1 MVLVESL
8 RLIMRRG
15 VLQKQIVLMLR
26 EMRGTST
33 WQRTQGTQM
42 RMGSFNLNLWKRVAY
57 STSTSTPDD
66 DGNADFERSR
76 KLLIEKTKK
85 QRLEEDQK
93 KRAKA
98 PESDKELVRKWVA
111 FIIVSSCAI
120 FMANLGFMAYS
131 PSFRTFQRTES
142 PRISQIADVILGVEL
157 ETSDRDPSVENEIK
171 KKRLHELQRQHET
184 AQCLAD
190 AQ

>member
-1 MVLVESL
+1 MVLVERL

-15 VLQKQIVLMLR
+15 VLQKPIVLLR

-33 WQRTQGTQM
+33 WQRSQETTV
-42 RMGSFNLNLWKRVAY
+42 RKGSQNLNLWKRVAY
-57 STSTSTPDD
+57 STSTSTPE
-66 DGNADFERSR
+66 GKVDFESSR

-85 QRLEEDQK
+85 PRVDDLKNQRTKRDK
-93 KRAKA
+93 K
-98 PESDKELVRKWVA
+98 LLRKWAA
-111 FIIVSSCAI
+111 FIIVSGCAI

-142 PRISQIADVILGVEL
+142 PRISQIADVILGVES

-171 KKRLHELQRQHET
+171 KKRIHELQRQHET
-184 AQCLAD
+184 AQCSAD

>member
-1 MVLVESL
+1 MVLVERL

-15 VLQKQIVLMLR
+15 VLQKPIVLLR

-33 WQRTQGTQM
+33 WQRSQETTI
-42 RMGSFNLNLWKRVAY
+42 RKGSQNLNLWKRVAY
-57 STSTSTPDD
+57 STSTSTPE
-66 DGNADFERSR
+66 GKVDFESSR

-85 QRLEEDQK
+85 PRVDDLKNQRTK
-93 KRAKA
+93 AKA
-98 PESDKELVRKWVA
+98 PEHDKKLLRKWAA
-111 FIIVSSCAI
+111 FIIVSGCAI

-142 PRISQIADVILGVEL
+142 PRISQIADVILGVES

-184 AQCLAD
+184 AQCSVD

>member
-1 MVLVESL
+1 MVLVERL

-15 VLQKQIVLMLR
+15 VLQKPIVLLR

-33 WQRTQGTQM
+33 WQRSQETTI
-42 RMGSFNLNLWKRVAY
+42 RKGSQNLNLWKRVAY
-57 STSTSTPDD
+57 STSTSTPE
-66 DGNADFERSR
+66 GKVDFESSR

-85 QRLEEDQK
+85 PRVDDLKNQRTKRDK
-93 KRAKA
+93 K
-98 PESDKELVRKWVA
+98 LLRKWAA
-111 FIIVSSCAI
+111 FIIVSGCAI

-142 PRISQIADVILGVEL
+142 PRISQIADVILGVES

-171 KKRLHELQRQHET
+171 KKRIHELQRQHET
-184 AQCLAD
+184 AQCSAD